1 MYRYCQRVVNSDYI
15 LEWTCKGL
23 SDESIKSLSASHN
36 FLNLSLSYLGTKT
49 RVRFNRSCIKQ
60 EKITYT
66 DRKIVNIY
74 IVYEL
79 NTKNSIVNLTLVN
92 CLFGAAKL
100 TKHPDIDQYKYSGY
114 GTKFDRGK
122 VYSLGN
128 GFGRNVIIFGA
139 DMSSSTK
146 IDNRKMIF

>member
-1 MYRYCQRVVNSDYI
+1 MYRYFQRVVNSDYI
-15 LEWTCKGL
+15 LEWKWKGL

-36 FLNLSLSYLGTKT
+36 FLNLSLNYLGTKT
-49 RVRFNRSCIKQ
+49 RVRFNGSCIKQ

-92 CLFGAAKL
+92 CLFGAVKL
-100 TKHPDIDQYKYSGY
+100 TKHPNIDHYKYSGH

-122 VYSLGN
+122 VYLLGN
-128 GFGRNVIIFGA
+128 GFGRNVIIFRA